1 MLPPSRPPVTDVYRN
16 LTRRCWSIR
25 ERGRVVGHLQT
36 ITLAGA
42 VMVVRPGSRARVLR
56 TGNREVHA
64 WVRGTIVPHAGV
76 PTGAARLHYR
86 PFLAGHFTDECGRP
100 VVAAAM
106 VFFGAD
112 GRAWHSE
119 TGTQAAAST

>member
-1 MLPPSRPPVTDVYRN
+1 MTDVYRN
-16 LTRRCWSIR
+16 LTRGCWSVR
-25 ERGRVVGHLQT
+25 ERGRVVAHAQT
-36 ITLAGA
+36 VTLADA
-42 VMVVRPGSRARVLR
+42 VMVVRPGARARVIR

-64 WVRGTIVPHAGV
+64 WIKGTLVPHAGV
-76 PTGAARLHYR
+76 PARAVRFYYR

-100 VVAAAM
+100 VVAAASI
-106 VFFGAD
+106 FFDED

>member
-1 MLPPSRPPVTDVYRN
+1 MLPPSRPSVTDVYRN

-36 ITLAGA
+36 VTLAGA
-42 VMVVRPGSRARVLR
+42 VMVVRPGSRARVIR

-64 WVRGTIVPHAGV
+64 WVRGTLVLDAGV
-76 PTGAARLHYR
+76 PAGARRLHYR
-86 PFLAGHFTDECGRP
+86 PFEAGHFTDVCGMP
-100 VVAAAM
+100 IEAAAW
-106 VFFGAD
+106 VYFDQD

-119 TGTQAAAST
+119 IGTPAAAST